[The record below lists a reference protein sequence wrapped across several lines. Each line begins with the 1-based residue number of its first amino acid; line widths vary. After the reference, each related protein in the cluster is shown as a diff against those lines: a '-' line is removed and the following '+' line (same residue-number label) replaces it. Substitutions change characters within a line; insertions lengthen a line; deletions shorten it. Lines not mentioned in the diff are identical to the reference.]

1 MRWLKSN
8 FCKPV
13 RFIDI
18 GVFLL
23 YCLLAVV
30 MTWPVIEY
38 MTTRL
43 IGHGGDTYVHYW
55 NNWWIGQALARG
67 TSPYY
72 TDLLFHPSGASL
84 VYHNFGWLNIAGA
97 LALKPLAG
105 PVGAYNIVFLLNI
118 ALCGYAMYNLV
129 GYLLPSRSAAFVA
142 GLVHAF
148 WPYRLLHVDHPNL
161 VCTQWP
167 VWFLLFL
174 IRAVRE
180 GRWRHVLLAA
190 LFLILTAFARL
201 QLFVLVLFPAAI
213 YLLYSLLAEREY
225 WNRRT
230 WGRLAL
236 IGVLTAVALAY
247 PLFPLVREQLAGDYP
262 DDVFIDEQ
270 AENQTDLLAFILP
283 NSSHPLR
290 KQYLPDILQTHVA
303 FVGYTALAVG
313 IYGAFRAGRRAR
325 LWMLIATF
333 SFFMALGPYLKL
345 GGKVYPQVPMP
356 YRLIGWSFP
365 VRILRNP
372 HRFNILLAVP
382 VAVLVGYGVHYL
394 SRSTWRAR
402 LIPLLMAGLVLFE
415 YLRTPVPTARLQYS
429 PFYDQLAAESEQFGL
444 YDLPMG
450 FSGPAKFY
458 MYLQTIHGKPVV
470 QGKMARPTRWIN
482 DFIDGDPFTKG
493 MRLNDNNI
501 DPGLTAVSRHL
512 AYLADADV
520 RYLIMHREPA
530 FRKYPEYPFT
540 EQWAEWKSWLA
551 MEPLYQDDLIAVYS
565 TRPRYGHD
573 FAFDFD
579 WGADVGIIQVE
590 PVPTA
595 LSQGDVV
602 DLQVHWGSRAA
613 PQRDLTARLA
623 LVDEAGEVQQ
633 SLEAPPCTDWPT
645 GDWPDGAIAIG
656 RYQLQIDPHL
666 PPGRY
671 ALTAELVGV
680 GRSAVLTHLDI
691 AALPRVFEPPGQV
704 EHAVDARFG
713 DDLRFLGYDL
723 LQESDG
729 LKLTLHWQAL
739 RRPTGYYKVFVHLF
753 DPQTGAVL
761 AQDDAVPRR
770 WTYPTTW
777 WEAGEV
783 VSDEIPL
790 SLEKVPP
797 GQYQLAVGV
806 YDPEGGE
813 RLVVVDAAGEE
824 SPDGRLVL
832 PTEVVR

>member
-1 MRWLKSN
+1 MRWLKTKL
-8 FCKPV
+8 CCPALLTEA
-13 RFIDI
+13 

-23 YCLLAVV
+23 YSLLTVV
-30 MTWPVIEY
+30 MTWPVAEY
-38 MTTRL
+38 LTTRL
-43 IGHGGDTYVHYW
+43 IGHGGDVYVHYW

-72 TDLLFHPSGASL
+72 TDLLFYPSGASL

-118 ALCGYAMYNLV
+118 ALCGYAMYNLA
-129 GYLLPSRSAAFVA
+129 GYLLRNRPAAFVA

-148 WPYRLLHVDHPNL
+148 WPYRFIHVDHPNL
-161 VCTQWP
+161 VCTQWLI
-167 VWFLLFL
+167 WFLLFL
-174 IRAVRE
+174 IRVVRE
-180 GRWRHVLLAA
+180 GKRRHVLLAA
-190 LFLILTAFARL
+190 LFLILTALARL
-201 QLFVLVLFPAAI
+201 QLFVLALFPAAI
-213 YLLYSLLAEREY
+213 YLLYSLFAEREY

-230 WGRLAL
+230 WSRLVL
-236 IGVLTAVALAY
+236 VGVLTAVVLAY

-270 AENQTDLLAFILP
+270 SENQTDLLAYIIP
-283 NSSHPLR
+283 NTNHPLR
-290 KQYLPDILQTHVA
+290 KDYLPDTLEAHVA

-313 IYGAFRAGRRAR
+313 IYGAVRAGQRAR
-325 LWMLIATF
+325 LWLLIAAF
-333 SFFMALGPYLKL
+333 SFVMALGPNLMV
-345 GGKVYPQVPMP
+345 GGKVYPGIPMP

-382 VAVLVGYGVHYL
+382 VAVLVGYGVHFL
-394 SRSTWRAR
+394 SQSKWRAR

-458 MYLQTIHGKPVV
+458 MYLQTIHSKPII

-493 MRLNDNNI
+493 MRLNNNKI
-501 DPGLTAVSRHL
+501 DPDLTAVSRHL
-512 AYLADADV
+512 AYLADAGV
-520 RYLIMHREPA
+520 RYVILHREPA
-530 FRKYPEYPFT
+530 FRKYPDYPFT
-540 EQWAEWKSWLA
+540 EQWAEWQDWLTMA
-551 MEPLYQDDLIAVYS
+551 PFYQDDLIAVYNL
-565 TRPRYGHD
+565 RPRYRQD
-573 FAFDFD
+573 FEFDFD
-579 WGADVGIIQVE
+579 LGTDVGIIRVGSI
-590 PVPTA
+590 PTT

-602 DLQVHWGSRAA
+602 NLDVRWGSRGA
-613 PQRDLTARLA
+613 PERDLMARLS
-623 LVDEAGEVQQ
+623 LVDEDGTVQQ
-633 SLEAPPCTDWPT
+633 SLEAPPCVDWPT
-645 GDWPDGAIAIG
+645 GDWPADAIAIG
-656 RYQLQIDPHL
+656 RYQLQVDPKL

-680 GRSAVLTHLDI
+680 GQPAALAHINI
-691 AALPRVFEPPGQV
+691 AALPRVFEPPSQM
-704 EHAVDARFG
+704 EHTVGARFG
-713 DDLRFLGYDL
+713 DDFRLLGYDL
-723 LQESDG
+723 TQEGDA
-729 LKLTLHWQAL
+729 LELTLHWQAL
-739 RRPTGYYKVFVHLF
+739 QQPTTYYKVFVHLF
-753 DPQTGAVL
+753 DPQTQAVV

-777 WEAGEV
+777 WQTGEV

-790 SLEKVPP
+790 SLEEVSP
-797 GQYQLAVGV
+797 GRYQLAVGV
-806 YDPEGGE
+806 YDPESGE
-813 RLVVVDAAGEE
+813 RLLVVDAAGKEL
-824 SPDGRLVL
+824 PDRRLVL
-832 PTEVVR
+832 PEEIVR

>member
-1 MRWLKSN
+1 MRWLKTRLRN
-8 FCKPV
+8 PI
-13 RFIDI
+13 RLIDI

-30 MTWPVIEY
+30 MTWPVAEY
-38 MTTRL
+38 LTTRL

-67 TSPYY
+67 TSLYY
-72 TDLLFHPSGASL
+72 TDLLFHPNGASL

-97 LALKPLAG
+97 LALKPVVG
-105 PVGAYNIVFLLNI
+105 PVGAYNVVFLLNI
-118 ALCGYAMYNLV
+118 ALCGYAMYNLA
-129 GYLLPSRSAAFVA
+129 GYLLHNRPAAFVA

-148 WPYRLLHVDHPNL
+148 WPYRFIHVDHPNL
-161 VCTQWP
+161 VCTQWV

-180 GRWRHVLLAA
+180 GQRRHVLLAA

-201 QLFVLVLFPAAI
+201 QLFVLALFPAAI
-213 YLLYSLLAEREY
+213 YLLYSLFAEREY

-230 WGRLAL
+230 WGRLIL
-236 IGVLTAVALAY
+236 IGVLTAVVLAY
-247 PLFPLVREQLAGDYP
+247 PLFPLMREQLAGDYP

-270 AENQTDLLAFILP
+270 SENQTDLLAYILP
-283 NSSHPLR
+283 NTNHALR
-290 KQYLPDILQTHVA
+290 KRYLPDILETHVA

-313 IYGAFRAGRRAR
+313 IYGAARAGRRAR
-325 LWMLIATF
+325 LWLLIAAF
-333 SFFMALGPYLKL
+333 SFVMALGPHLKL
-345 GGKVYPQVPMP
+345 GGKVYPGIPMP

-382 VAVLVGYGVHYL
+382 MAVLVGYGVHYL
-394 SRSTWRAR
+394 SQSKWRVR
-402 LIPLLMAGLVLFE
+402 LIPLLLAGLVLFE

-429 PFYDQLAAESEQFGL
+429 SFYDQLAAGSEPFGL

-458 MYLQTIHGKPVV
+458 MYLQTIHGKPIV

-482 DFIDGDPFTKG
+482 DFIDGDPFTKN
-493 MRLNDNNI
+493 MRLNDNKI
-501 DPGLTAVSRHL
+501 DPELTAVSRHL

-540 EQWAEWKSWLA
+540 EQWAEWQGWLT
-551 MEPLYQDDLIAVYS
+551 MEPLYQDDLIAVYN
-565 TRPRYGHD
+565 TRPRYERD

-579 WGADVGIIQVE
+579 LGADVGIIRVGSI
-590 PVPTA
+590 PTS
-595 LSQGDVV
+595 LSQGDVM
-602 DLQVHWGSRAA
+602 DLDVHWGSRGA
-613 PQRDLTARLA
+613 PGRDLMARLS
-623 LVDEAGEVQQ
+623 LVDEAGGVHQ
-633 SLEAPPCTDWPT
+633 SLEAPPCADWPT
-645 GDWPDGAIAIG
+645 GDWPADAIAIG
-656 RYQLQIDPHL
+656 RYQLQVDPML

-671 ALTAELVGV
+671 ALTAELVGA
-680 GRSAVLTHLDI
+680 GQPAVLAHLDI
-691 AALPRVFEPPGQV
+691 AALPRTFEPPNQI
-704 EHAVDARFG
+704 EHLVGARLG
-713 DDLRFLGYDL
+713 DDFQLLGYDL
-723 LQESDG
+723 AQESDT

-739 RRPTGYYKVFVHLF
+739 RQPTTYYKVFVHLF
-753 DPQTGAVL
+753 DPQTEAVV

-790 SLEKVPP
+790 SLEKVPS
-797 GQYQLAVGV
+797 GRYHLAVGV
-806 YDPEGGE
+806 YDPGTGD
-813 RLVVVDAAGEE
+813 RLPISGATLAVLSNA
-824 SPDGRLVL
+824 LVL
-832 PTEVVR
+832 QEVTVP

>member
-1 MRWLKSN
+1 MRWLKTN
-8 FCKPV
+8 LCKPIWL
-13 RFIDI
+13 IDI

-23 YCLLAVV
+23 YCSLAVV
-30 MTWPVIEY
+30 MTWPVAEY
-38 MTTRL
+38 LTTRL

-67 TSPYY
+67 TSPYH
-72 TDLLFHPSGASL
+72 TDLLFHPNGASL

-118 ALCGYAMYNLV
+118 ALCGYAMYNLA
-129 GYLLPSRSAAFVA
+129 GCLLHSRSAAFVA

-148 WPYRLLHVDHPNL
+148 WPYRFIHVDHPNL
-161 VCTQWP
+161 VCTQWL
-167 VWFLLFL
+167 VWLLLFL

-180 GRWRHVLLAA
+180 GGRRHVLLAA

-201 QLFVLVLFPAAI
+201 QLFVLALFPAAI
-213 YLLYSLLAEREY
+213 CLLYSLFAEREC

-230 WGRLAL
+230 WCRLVL
-236 IGVLTAVALAY
+236 IGALTMVVLAY

-270 AENQTDLLAFILP
+270 SENQTDLLAYILP
-283 NSSHPLR
+283 NTNHALR
-290 KQYLPDILQTHVA
+290 KRYLPDILETHVA
-303 FVGYTALAVG
+303 FVGYTVLAVG
-313 IYGAFRAGRRAR
+313 VYGAFRAGRGAR
-325 LWMLIATF
+325 LWVLIAAF
-333 SFFMALGPYLKL
+333 SLGMALGPYLKV
-345 GGKVYPQVPMP
+345 GGKVYPGIPTP

-394 SRSTWRAR
+394 SQSKWRAR
-402 LIPLLMAGLVLFE
+402 LVPLLMAGLVLFE

-429 PFYDQLAAESEQFGL
+429 PFYDQLAAESESFGL

-458 MYLQTIHGKPVV
+458 MYLQTVHGKSIV

-482 DFIDGDPFTKG
+482 DFIDGDPFTEG
-493 MRLNDNNI
+493 MRLNDNKI
-501 DPGLTAVSRHL
+501 DPELTAVSRHL

-540 EQWAEWKSWLA
+540 EQWAEWQDWLTMA
-551 MEPLYQDDLIAVYS
+551 PLYQDDLIAVYN

-573 FAFDFD
+573 FEFDFD
-579 WGADVGIIQVE
+579 LGADVGIIQVGSM
-590 PVPTA
+590 PTS
-595 LSQGDVV
+595 LGQGDVM
-602 DLQVHWGSRAA
+602 DLDVHWGNRGA
-613 PQRDLTARLA
+613 PERDLLARLS
-623 LVDEAGEVQQ
+623 LVDEASEVQQ
-633 SLEAPPCTDWPT
+633 SLESPPCADWPT

-656 RYQLQIDPHL
+656 RYQFQVDPHL

-671 ALTAELVGV
+671 ALTAELVDV
-680 GRSAVLTHLDI
+680 GQPAVLAYLDI
-691 AALPRVFEPPGQV
+691 AALTRVFEPPSQM
-704 EHAVDARFG
+704 EHTAGARFG
-713 DDLRFLGYDL
+713 DDLRLLGYDL
-723 LQESDG
+723 TQEGDT
-729 LKLTLHWQAL
+729 LELTLHWQAL
-739 RRPTGYYKVFVHLF
+739 RRPTAYYKVFVHLF
-753 DPQTGAVL
+753 DPQTDAVV

-783 VSDEIPL
+783 VSDGIPL
-790 SLEKVPP
+790 SVEKVPA
-797 GQYQLAVGV
+797 GRYRLAVGV
-806 YDPEGGE
+806 YHPEIGD
-813 RLVVVDAAGEE
+813 RLPVSGATLAVLSDA
-824 SPDGRLVL
+824 LVL
-832 PTEVVR
+832 QEVIVP